1 MTIFSTARV
10 LRGLVAGLLIAGA
23 SAQAETYTIGVVPQ
37 FEALRLAEIWTPIVD
52 ELEARTGHDF
62 ELIGAPN
69 IPTFEEEFEDG
80 LFDFAYMN
88 PYHSIMAQNAQGYT
102 QILRDG
108 SRMLY
113 GILVVRLG
121 SPIQDVTE
129 LDGKTVAFPAP
140 NALGA
145 SLLMRAELDML
156 HDVQVDA
163 SYVSTHSSAYLNT
176 VLGAAEAAGGVKST
190 FDSLDEP
197 IRENLRI
204 LYETAR
210 VPPHPIAAHPRV
222 PEDVVAA
229 FQQAILDLAAT
240 EEGNALL
247 SQIPMREAVVT
258 TPDEYQPLRDMNLE
272 AYVVK

>member
-1 MTIFSTARV
+1 MAVFSRV
-10 LRGLVAGLLIAGA
+10 CRAVCAGLVLLGGA
-23 SAQAETYTIGVVPQ
+23 ARADTYTIGVVPQ
-37 FEALRLAEIWTPIVD
+37 FEALRLAEIWTPIVA
-52 ELEARTGHDF
+52 ELEARTGHEF

-69 IPTFEEEFEDG
+69 IPTFEQEFEAG

-88 PYHSIMAQNAQGYT
+88 PYHSIMAQNAQGYE

-113 GILVVRLG
+113 GILVVRHG
-121 SPIQDVTE
+121 SPITDVGQ
-129 LDGKTVAFPAP
+129 LDGQTVAFPAP
-140 NALGA
+140 NALEA

-156 HDVQVDA
+156 HDVQVNA

-190 FDSLDEP
+190 FDALDEP
-197 IRENLRI
+197 IRQNLRI

-222 PEDVVAA
+222 PAEVVAA

-247 SQIPMREAVVT
+247 AQIPMRQAVET
-258 TPDEYQPLRDMNLE
+258 SPEEYQLLRDMNLE
-272 AYVVK
+272 AYVVR

>member
-222 PEDVVAA
+222 PVDVVAA